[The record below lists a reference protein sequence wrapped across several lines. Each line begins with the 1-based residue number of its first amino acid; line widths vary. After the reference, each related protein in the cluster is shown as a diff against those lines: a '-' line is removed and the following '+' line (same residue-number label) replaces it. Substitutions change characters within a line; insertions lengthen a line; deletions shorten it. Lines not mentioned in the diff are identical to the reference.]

1 MNQEN
6 ATDQSASGDACKAGT
21 SLNAPMAPGSSA
33 STLSRPHSA
42 TRFILPFKLSIAA
55 KKLPRVESGGTDRKP
70 YYRRM
75 DKEDKNVWIWEN
87 IEAREKYFT
96 AETRDVMFARATWW
110 VMTGEPKP
118 LTMTAP
124 DGQELFGKVL
134 PPALVLFE
142 DNCGEEL
149 LRHGFLVVEV
159 AFQEGDNAALRLDDL
174 LLFNELF
181 RYWRKP
187 YDKHNVEFERQ
198 LVGIAKAFDT
208 TSDSYE
214 ERWLSMLRVPLN
226 DGRVLL
232 EESSPAPKDI
242 SKVPSDD
249 HVEHGRVSSEEI
261 SKKDKAI
268 TMAIAMATFGD
279 YADDR
284 AFVWTRA
291 LCSKTE
297 MNFIIPH
304 TGAGDKWRAEENPET
319 GLRSMFGYWIKLLN
333 VDKPSLRYSAGKIA
347 GYEPSTTTNIATAF
361 ERKWVD
367 ERTYRRWEHYNCY
380 YGFNSFSAAM
390 MAEPFD
396 DPPTWQHWFQMY
408 FDQVLLLLYLRVTL
422 FRFSGELTTITGNVV
437 CASAKAESEQPLDEW
452 KIAFRKLRR
461 AFTCFE
467 NLYQFPLLSNQ
478 QQAIEMYTFARK
490 NMDIDD
496 LYAEVSK
503 QIASSDELLSA
514 EVEERRNKLSYSLNK
529 LAVFGFGVS
538 AAFGMFQIPGLTD
551 WLINVTLSKAPIN
564 CTTDS
569 PCANLILFVSFVV
582 VWSVFFWF
590 LQKRHLKNNK

>member
-75 DKEDKNVWIWEN
+75 DKKDKNGWIWEN

-124 DGQELFGKVL
+124 DGQELVGKVL

-142 DNCGEEL
+142 YHCGEKL

-159 AFQEGDNAALRLDDL
+159 AFPEGDNAALRLDDL

-187 YDKHNVEFERQ
+187 YEKHNLEFEQQ
-198 LVGIAKAFDT
+198 LVGIAKAFGT
-208 TSDSYE
+208 MSDPYE
-214 ERWLSMLRVPLN
+214 ARWLSMLCVPLD

-232 EESSPAPKDI
+232 EKASPDPK
-242 SKVPSDD
+242 
-249 HVEHGRVSSEEI
+249 
-261 SKKDKAI
+261 
-268 TMAIAMATFGD
+268 AIAMATFGD

-291 LCSKTE
+291 LRSETQ

-390 MAEPFD
+390 MAESFD
-396 DPPTWQHWFQMY
+396 YLPTWQHWFQMY

-478 QQAIEMYTFARK
+478 QQAIEMYTCARK

-538 AAFGMFQIPGLTD
+538 AAFGMFQIPGVTDGLIGLLIRLSD
-551 WLINVTLSKAPIN
+551 WLMNGTLNKAPNN
-564 CTTDS
+564 CTTHS
-569 PCANLILFVSFVV
+569 PCANLIIFVSFVV
-582 VWSVFFWF
+582 VWSVFFGF
-590 LQKRHLKNNK
+590 LQKRYLKNNK